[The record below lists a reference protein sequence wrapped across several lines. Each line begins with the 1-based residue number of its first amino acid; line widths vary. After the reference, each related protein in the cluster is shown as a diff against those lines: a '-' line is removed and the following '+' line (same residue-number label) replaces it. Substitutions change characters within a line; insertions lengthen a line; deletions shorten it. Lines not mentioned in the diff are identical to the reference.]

1 MRGSLLASPGDTIVR
16 CSGQAHFETYWP
28 KIIRGY
34 SLLPVKLRVPAS
46 LGTLLGVFE
55 DPIPFHGIMN
65 GTDRMRDRRP

>member
-1 MRGSLLASPGDTIVR
+1 LKRTALKLLED
-16 CSGQAHFETYWP
+16 
-28 KIIRGY
+28 IRSY
-34 SLLPVKLRVPAS
+34 SACPAS